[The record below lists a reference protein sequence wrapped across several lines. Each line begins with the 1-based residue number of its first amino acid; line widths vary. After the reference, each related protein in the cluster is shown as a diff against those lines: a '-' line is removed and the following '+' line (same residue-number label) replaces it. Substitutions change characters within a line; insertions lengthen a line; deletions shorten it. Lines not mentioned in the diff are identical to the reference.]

1 MPGAYKYHNGDVN
14 TLPWSYT
21 LSSIPAVLRDGAD
34 TPMSKCYTIPLT
46 ESLPYPTLPI
56 SFPNMAMYLQAAL
69 EESRRHMHDSSSGMR
84 KLAKMVDTCYPT
96 AYIDDIDD
104 SPLEKTGIFKRLIG
118 RGSKNNKKGR
128 GGNEDTYEL
137 VTPFVPDEWG

>member
-1 MPGAYKYHNGDVN
+1 
-14 TLPWSYT
+14 
-21 LSSIPAVLRDGAD
+21 
-34 TPMSKCYTIPLT
+34 
-46 ESLPYPTLPI
+46 
-56 SFPNMAMYLQAAL
+56 
-69 EESRRHMHDSSSGMR
+69 MHDSSSGMR